1 MSLSHHLS
9 GTNHVPRPSQLRC
22 GVGKRSPKSGDQM
35 PDGDQQPAPQS
46 PEARHAAEN
55 MQRWKEQHNG
65 GPLTGIVPFGGLIS
79 GVDSLMA
86 AAEAGQF
93 AVSPDTGARI
103 LQQLT
108 NVQDQVTEMRSTA
121 SVGVLNQRLGGGYA
135 ANIAQYNQ
143 QVNADGGHTVLQNFS
158 TELDKLKAAVQRSM

>member
-1 MSLSHHLS
+1 
-9 GTNHVPRPSQLRC
+9 
-22 GVGKRSPKSGDQM
+22 M

-46 PEARHAAEN
+46 PEARQAADN
-55 MQRWKEQHNG
+55 MQRWKQQHSD
-65 GPLTGIVPFGGLIS
+65 PLTSVLPFGGLIS

-108 NVQDQVTEMRSTA
+108 NVQDQVTDMKSA
-121 SVGVLNQRLGGGYA
+121 GALGNVNQRLGGGYA
-135 ANIAQYNQ
+135 TNVAQYNQ
-143 QVNADGGHTVLQNFS
+143 QVNNEGGHTVLGKFS
-158 TELDKLKAAVQRSM
+158 DELEKLKAAVQRSMGNYGATDTRSGQNINSAGGE